1 MSDNKAGPGQAAP
14 WYLWAVVGIAIL
26 WNGYG
31 VILWGGT
38 TFMADAFLSAL
49 PAPQRDYVMGLP
61 SWSTFTWGLGVLGGV
76 GGSILLAM
84 RNRLAVP
91 AFALSLIGAVVNTM
105 VYFTNPPPEGFFSLP
120 LTLFIIG
127 FAAFQLWFAY
137 FVKARGVLA

>member
-14 WYLWAVVGIAIL
+14 WYLWAVVGFAIL

-91 AFALSLIGAVVNTM
+91 AFALSLVGAVVNTM
-105 VYFTNPPPEGFFSLP
+105 VYITNPPPEGFFSLP